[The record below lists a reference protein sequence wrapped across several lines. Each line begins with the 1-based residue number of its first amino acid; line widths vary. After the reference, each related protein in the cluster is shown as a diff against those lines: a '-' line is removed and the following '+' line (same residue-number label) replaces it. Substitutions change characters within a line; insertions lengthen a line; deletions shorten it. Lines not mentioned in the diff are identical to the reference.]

1 VDGLRERCHNTPD
14 QWSFIRTDISC
25 QSQRYRR
32 MKERKERKERKE
44 EMGRERRGRRRGGEK
59 RGEGGGE
66 GGKRGDSQSM
76 FNSCALIILTNSSNV
91 DTCRFNFTE
100 RIVSG

>member
-1 VDGLRERCHNTPD
+1 
-14 QWSFIRTDISC
+14 
-25 QSQRYRR
+25 

-59 RGEGGGE
+59 RGEGGE
-66 GGKRGDSQSM
+66 EGKRGDSQST
-76 FNSCALIILTNSSNV
+76 FNSCVLIILTNSSNV

>member
-1 VDGLRERCHNTPD
+1 
-14 QWSFIRTDISC
+14 
-25 QSQRYRR
+25 

-59 RGEGGGE
+59 RGEGGE

-76 FNSCALIILTNSSNV
+76 FNRCVSIISTNDSNV
-91 DTCRFNFTE
+91 LWIPVDLTLLRELCPDNCMCRSQSFSVE
-100 RIVSG
+100 RTH